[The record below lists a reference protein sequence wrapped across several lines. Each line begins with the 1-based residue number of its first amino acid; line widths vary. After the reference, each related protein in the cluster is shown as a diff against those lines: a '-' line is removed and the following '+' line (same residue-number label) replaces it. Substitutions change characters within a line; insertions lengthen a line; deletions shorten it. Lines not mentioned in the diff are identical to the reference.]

1 MKVIDRFIHP
11 DFIFAVLKENK
22 ELIYDNVWRSNI
34 GWQDEIVSPS
44 GIVLIRSLSE
54 VQKNILRKSLES
66 NGIIIPNA
74 KIELEAQAYLWHR
87 LSYIPWHND
96 KEEDDGVRYAATL
109 YLNEEWKDDWG
120 GLFLYKNNNS
130 IYAESPG
137 FNKLVFNDN
146 NFEHATSMLATDA
159 PFRQTVQL
167 FWKIIE

>member
-1 MKVIDRFIHP
+1 MKVIDRFVHP

-74 KIELEAQAYLWHR
+74 K
-87 LSYIPWHND
+87 
-96 KEEDDGVRYAATL
+96 
-109 YLNEEWKDDWG
+109 
-120 GLFLYKNNNS
+120 
-130 IYAESPG
+130 
-137 FNKLVFNDN
+137 
-146 NFEHATSMLATDA
+146 
-159 PFRQTVQL
+159 
-167 FWKIIE
+167 